1 MYDETKKAVEKAFK
15 IGKIIFSLG
24 PDRYNQ
30 LLKVTQSIRF
40 PTNKDL
46 TPYLKDGFCLE
57 DALITELK
65 RRYME
70 IAERAGFTKKQ
81 GLAMLEYAA
90 MLEELK

>member
-1 MYDETKKAVEKAFK
+1 MYDETKKAVKKAFQ

-24 PDRYNQ
+24 PEQYSK
-30 LLKVTQSIRF
+30 LLSAVSSVRH
-40 PTNKDL
+40 PTKKEL
-46 TPYLKDGFCLE
+46 KSYLDDGLCLE

-65 RRYME
+65 ERYKS
-70 IAERAGFTKKQ
+70 AARRAGFTGKQ